1 MFCAL
6 ATLLVAPRAA
16 GAATSDIVR
25 LRDLPSGWQT
35 EPVAPS
41 DRTAPATAAC
51 AALAE
56 QQRKSVVS
64 VGTPKFVD
72 PRTPSELDV
81 VAATDTTMPSA
92 RAAREQVGAL
102 LDGRLLRCLIE
113 DANHRFESEHPGTD
127 ATTVVRRV
135 HIPRTDSHVHSIRA
149 LTTVSGLE
157 GFEYTQDITFVRNG
171 KHVVTLHVEHDQE
184 ADLTKLRNR
193 LVRVIE
199 RRLRGATSVTI

>member
-1 MFCAL
+1 LFCAL
-6 ATLLVAPRAA
+6 ATLLVAPDVA
-16 GAATSDIVR
+16 GAATSDLLR
-25 LRDLPSGWQT
+25 LRDLPSGWRT
-35 EPVAPS
+35 EAVEPS

-56 QQRKSVVS
+56 QQRKSVLS

-102 LDGRLLRCLIE
+102 LDRRLLRCLIE
-113 DANHRFESEHPGTD
+113 DANHRFESEHPGAD

-135 HIPRTDSHVHSIRA
+135 RIPRTDSRVHAIRA
-149 LTTVSGLE
+149 MTTVSGLE
-157 GFEYTQDITFVRNG
+157 GFVYTQDVAFVRDG
-171 KHVVTLHVEHDQE
+171 KHVVTLHVEHDQD

-193 LVRVIE
+193 LVRVVE
-199 RRLRGATSVTI
+199 RRLRDATSVRI